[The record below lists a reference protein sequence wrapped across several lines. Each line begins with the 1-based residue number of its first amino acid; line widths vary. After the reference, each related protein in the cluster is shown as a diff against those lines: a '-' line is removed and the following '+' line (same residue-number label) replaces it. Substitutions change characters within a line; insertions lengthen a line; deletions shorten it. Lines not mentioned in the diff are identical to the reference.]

1 MKPKKLTQLIT
12 LGILITFITVL
23 QPFLT
28 LALNSAQ
35 IADIATQITV
45 RITGADNGSG
55 VIISKNGNTYT
66 VLTNSHVFENPGNY
80 QVTTP
85 DTRKYQVTN
94 IKRIEKLDLATFQFN
109 SSQEYRVVELG
120 DSNQM
125 TIGKAVYISGFPADK
140 GLNFR
145 EDKISRIEEPQ
156 NGGYTLVYRVGGF
169 PGMSGG
175 PILDEDGKLVGIHG
189 LTRSVSLGPFQPST
203 PEEYGI
209 PLQTFLNASSISRPS
224 PNPSPSPT
232 PISRPSPTP
241 DAEAYNSRGNFYRNQ
256 QKWDLALADYTQAI
270 RINPNYAE
278 AYNNRGLVYEYQQK
292 WDLALADYNNAIK
305 LNPNYAEA
313 YNNRGLVYLNLL
325 DIKKARENFVRAAQ
339 LFLTQGNTADYQDVI
354 RLLNSL

>member
-12 LGILITFITVL
+12 IGILITFITVL

-109 SSQEYRVVELG
+109 SSQEYKVVELG

-156 NGGYTLVYRVGGF
+156 NGGYTLVYRIGAF

-224 PNPSPSPT
+224 PT
-232 PISRPSPTP
+232 PSRPSPTP
-241 DAEAYNSRGNFYRNQ
+241 DALAYY
-256 QKWDLALADYTQAI
+256 
-270 RINPNYAE
+270 
-278 AYNNRGLVYEYQQK
+278 
-292 WDLALADYNNAIK
+292 
-305 LNPNYAEA
+305 
-313 YNNRGLVYLNLL
+313 NRGLVYLNLG
-325 DIKKARENFVRAAQ
+325 DINKARENFQRAAQ
-339 LFLTQGNTADYQDVI
+339 LFLSQGNTANYERAI